1 MSIVHI
7 YRAAVIASYFVSLD
21 FLIEI
26 SPFIDILEL
35 LRKMQSKN
43 SLNHSE
49 KRFRIHLKIAG

>member
-43 SLNHSE
+43 PLNHSE